1 MKPTFLAAVSGG
13 LLAVSMCAQAGPS
26 PRPPHPPD
34 PLDPKAPVPALAYD
48 SALRAYARPSA
59 DAAATPDQIWRRA
72 NDTVAGNAGH
82 AGAASA
88 EAPASAP
95 TAPAHAHHHPGPAKQ

>member
-1 MKPTFLAAVSGG
+1 MKPTFLATVTGG
-13 LLAVSMCAQAGPS
+13 LLAASLGAQAGQSAS
-26 PRPPHPPD
+26 PPN

-48 SALRAYARPSA
+48 SALRAYARSSA
-59 DAAATPDQIWRRA
+59 DASATPDKTWRRA

-88 EAPASAP
+88 EAAP
-95 TAPAHAHHHPGPAKQ
+95 TAPAPAHAHHHPGPAKQ